1 MNLIIGHLEYNIFK
15 NTLKK
20 VCKFFLALYLIHK
33 AFNKCLKVKKNGKL
47 SIRWQ
52 KKCTVVDGVQ
62 TGFGC

>member
-47 SIRWQ
+47 SIR
-52 KKCTVVDGVQ
+52 
-62 TGFGC
+62 